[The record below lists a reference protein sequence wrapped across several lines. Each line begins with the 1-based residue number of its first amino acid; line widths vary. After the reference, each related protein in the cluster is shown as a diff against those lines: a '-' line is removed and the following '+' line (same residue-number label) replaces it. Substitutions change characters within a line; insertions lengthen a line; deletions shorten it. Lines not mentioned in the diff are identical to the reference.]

1 MFICSYLFS
10 QFSIVFVMRVLFQIR
25 LKKKLSVEA
34 GLVGPFFLK
43 LRGERGGTS
52 TKLTD
57 FLTEVTLKSP
67 DDAIHVTSTPILP
80 LPHLSS

>member
-34 GLVGPFFLK
+34 GLVGPFF
-43 LRGERGGTS
+43 S
-52 TKLTD
+52 Q
-57 FLTEVTLKSP
+57 VTW
-67 DDAIHVTSTPILP
+67 
-80 LPHLSS
+80 